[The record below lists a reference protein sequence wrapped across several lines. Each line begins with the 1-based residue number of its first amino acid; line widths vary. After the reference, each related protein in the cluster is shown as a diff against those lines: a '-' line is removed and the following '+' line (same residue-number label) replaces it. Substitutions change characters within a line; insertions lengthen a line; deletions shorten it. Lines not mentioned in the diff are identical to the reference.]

1 MINPRATKTWTS
13 ANLGEVYQR
22 VARWA
27 LQAMEVKKKKKDS
40 LLPVCLKNKEKK
52 KPKLEKKERKRSREP
67 SDKGRYSFLPSKVV
81 QILAVR

>member
-52 KPKLEKKERKRSREP
+52 NPNWKKKKEKEVENHLI
-67 SDKGRYSFLPSKVV
+67 KGGIVFYPQKLSKS
-81 QILAVR
+81 